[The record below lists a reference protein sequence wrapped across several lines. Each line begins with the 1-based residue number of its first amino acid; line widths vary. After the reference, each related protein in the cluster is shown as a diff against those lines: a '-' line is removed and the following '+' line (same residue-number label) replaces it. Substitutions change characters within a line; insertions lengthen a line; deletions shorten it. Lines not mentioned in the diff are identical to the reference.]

1 MQALSKGE
9 QIVSIISV
17 GRMIGFQLITRS
29 ENIQL
34 YSVQTREVVTT
45 VTSLIIVKKYCKRDS
60 IKYGMIS
67 TTNFT

>member
-1 MQALSKGE
+1 MQVLSEGE
-9 QIVSIISV
+9 QIVSIILV
-17 GRMIGFQLITRS
+17 GWRTGIQLITKS